1 LHPICIKMP
10 KALWHRERCYNRS
23 MPEGRRLVGLGLADP
38 TRLAFYAA
46 CQRATLEMEGAIN

>member
-1 LHPICIKMP
+1 
-10 KALWHRERCYNRS
+10 